1 MSYTISRY
9 RWGKLIDAEPSRF
22 IDEIDK
28 EYVNHVKISNNYSFK
43 PIIDTSI
50 FQKTNSV
57 KTPKDNSESKISNPS
72 IQQLSRLRKI
82 RQENLKNDNNI
93 SIKIKEGM
101 SVEHARFG
109 HGTVINIEG
118 KGSDK
123 KAIINFQSSGVKNL
137 LLRFAK
143 LKVK

>member
-1 MSYTISRY
+1 
-9 RWGKLIDAEPSRF
+9 
-22 IDEIDK
+22 
-28 EYVNHVKISNNYSFK
+28 
-43 PIIDTSI
+43 
-50 FQKTNSV
+50 
-57 KTPKDNSESKISNPS
+57 
-72 IQQLSRLRKI
+72 
-82 RQENLKNDNNI
+82 
-93 SIKIKEGM
+93 M

>member
-1 MSYTISRY
+1 MNHTTIS
-9 RWGKLIDAEPSRF
+9 K
-22 IDEIDK
+22 
-28 EYVNHVKISNNYSFK
+28 NYSFK

-50 FQKTNSV
+50 FQKQESK
-57 KTPKDNSESKISNPS
+57 KTSNDTSENKISNPS

-82 RQENLKNDNNI
+82 RQENIKIENDI

-101 SVEHARFG
+101 NVEHARFG
-109 HGTVINIEG
+109 YGTVINIEG

-143 LKVK
+143 LKIK